1 MNTNLL
7 SPVKLLASNF
17 NFPRFSQ
24 LIVVE
29 IICVRVIPEKPGVE
43 TVAGTTDDI
52 VDNLVEIVLM
62 NMLAMN
68 KTAC

>member
-1 MNTNLL
+1 M
-7 SPVKLLASNF
+7 
-17 NFPRFSQ
+17 
-24 LIVVE
+24 
-29 IICVRVIPEKPGVE
+29 RVIPEKPGVE